1 MPKKQKIAI
10 FTTPQGHASIADAIQ
25 EKIERLAGDNYEVVQ
40 YFSDAL
46 LMKEY
51 GMVYKFAPYI
61 FSIPYNLSKMQHAAA
76 ASKKILRHKFTKPLT
91 EFVEKEQPDL
101 CINTNFVYNAS
112 LEKICTEKAIPF
124 INVLANPGNS
134 HPVEVSEQAD
144 YNLTFDTDTQFALE
158 DTYPNCTF
166 FTTGWFVRDIF
177 ESAYSIMDIRK
188 KHKVD
193 PKTFHM
199 LIASG
204 SEGTNAV
211 LKILP
216 SLLRVNEPVVIT
228 VACGKSKL
236 LADQVSMTA
245 KFVRQVSPN
254 VDIRVLPF
262 TKEMHEYMQS
272 ADIVVGKAGPNTL
285 FETVATKT
293 PFFAITHVAG
303 QEDVNLEIIEDEK
316 IGFVEESILGASR
329 LLANIVADPSLLDEY
344 QKPVEKM
351 AAHNAKS
358 GKLLLEI
365 IQKLLK

>member
-25 EKIERLAGDNYEVVQ
+25 EKIERLAGDRYTVVQ
-40 YFSDAL
+40 YFSDAF

-51 GMVYKFAPYI
+51 SMVYKFAPYI
-61 FSIPYNLSKMQHAAA
+61 FSIPYNLAKMQHAAA
-76 ASKKILRHKFTKPLT
+76 ASRKILRHKFTEPLI
-91 EFVEKEQPDL
+91 EYLEKEKPDL

-112 LEKICTEKAIPF
+112 LEQICTERGIPF
-124 INVLANPGNS
+124 INVIANPGNT
-134 HPVEVSEQAD
+134 HPIEVSSKAD
-144 YNLTFDTDTQFALE
+144 FNITFDSNTQFEAE
-158 DTYPNCTF
+158 DLFPECSFY
-166 FTTGWFVRDIF
+166 TTGWFVRDIF
-177 ESAYSIMDIRK
+177 ESKYSIMDVRK
-188 KHKVD
+188 RHKID
-193 PKTFHM
+193 PKSFHM

-216 SLLRVNEPVVIT
+216 SLLRVNEPVIIT

-245 KFVRQVSPN
+245 KFVRSISPN

-262 TKEMHEYMQS
+262 TKKIHEYMQS

-303 QEDVNLEIIEDEK
+303 QEDVNLEIIQNEK
-316 IGFVEESILGASR
+316 LGFVEESILGASR
-329 LLANIVADPSLLDEY
+329 LLASVIADPSLLDEF

-351 AAHNAKS
+351 AKHNANS
-358 GKLLLEI
+358 GKLLLAAIE
-365 IQKLLK
+365 KLLK